1 MAAAESPSGSRGLV
15 LSAFALAVF
24 AGAMFW
30 ALQGPAEDAPKSTPA
45 ASSDEPEA
53 PATASAVARP
63 PAANTGSAQIS
74 APAPKPAAPPE
85 VDLFAGEMPDF
96 MANAHAKVLDKKWLG
111 APEQRQLFDYGKQN
125 PTDAR
130 PQLLLAWDSMN
141 REWDGIAVRMY
152 RIAYRADPRAKQDPS
167 MLRDLLRVAATHDRV
182 EYRETTEIVREAYGG
197 EALGA
202 IEEKIE
208 ELRGRNDATGVDRL
222 ERLRDAITGHAA
234 PP

>member
-1 MAAAESPSGSRGLV
+1 MAASESRGLV
-15 LSAFALAVF
+15 LSAVALALF

-30 ALQGPAEDAPKSTPA
+30 ALQGPAEDDPAPQAAASADDPEPVGHAPA
-45 ASSDEPEA
+45 AMQPAQPLANNA
-53 PATASAVARP
+53 PAQ
-63 PAANTGSAQIS
+63 PAKAE
-74 APAPKPAAPPE
+74 PAEPA

-96 MANAHAKVLDKKWLG
+96 MANLHARVLDKKPLG
-111 APEQRQLFDYGKQN
+111 APQQRELYEYGKKN

-167 MLRDLLRVAATHDRV
+167 MLRDLLQVAATHDRV

-197 EALGA
+197 EALDA
-202 IEEKIE
+202 ITEKIG
-208 ELRGRNDATGVDRL
+208 ELQARNDTKGVDRL
-222 ERLRDAITGHAA
+222 ERLRDAITGGT
-234 PP
+234 PN